1 MLLYL
6 NDMDER
12 ADSLPEP
19 ADTGMPARAAATD
32 SAIGPGG
39 GTPRDGTP
47 GRGDE
52 AVQPPAAALPGTT
65 VQGPALEAPS
75 PPSNAVPKNAL
86 PPHALPP
93 HALPTGHLVRP
104 VPAHARP
111 AGEPLHP
118 RVSADAV
125 PDAALPPPVTV
136 RRPVRQTLPIVVSS
150 PHSGRHYPDDLL
162 TRTGLDERTLRS
174 SEDSF
179 VDELFAAAPELGAPL
194 VAATFPRVYVD
205 ANREPY
211 ELDPAMFSDPLPDY
225 VTTRN
230 ARIAA
235 GLGTIARVVSNAVP
249 VYAGKLA
256 FEDAVHRIEGYWRPY
271 HTALTE
277 AIEETRSRFG
287 YCILVD
293 AHSMPSNV
301 QTIGAD
307 GRAYPVGDIVLGDCH
322 GTSCSPVLT
331 SRMERLLGHQ
341 GYRVRRNTPYAGG
354 YVTRHYGRPDL
365 GIHALQIEVKRG
377 LYMDERKLERT
388 SGLQRLAADMRRAIA
403 GLATFDPRRPL
414 GDAD

>member
-1 MLLYL
+1 
-6 NDMDER
+6 MDEL

-19 ADTGMPARAAATD
+19 TDAGVPTAAASPESPD
-32 SAIGPGG
+32 GSAAPATTSATAPVSMAAARVSMSAGPPVAAFRAPALSGLLPDALTCTG
-39 GTPRDGTP
+39 GTPAYA
-47 GRGDE
+47 GD
-52 AVQPPAAALPGTT
+52 T
-65 VQGPALEAPS
+65 
-75 PPSNAVPKNAL
+75 
-86 PPHALPP
+86 
-93 HALPTGHLVRP
+93 
-104 VPAHARP
+104 
-111 AGEPLHP
+111 
-118 RVSADAV
+118 
-125 PDAALPPPVTV
+125 PPVRV
-136 RRPVRQTLPIVVSS
+136 HHPVRQTLPIVVSS
-150 PHSGRHYPDDLL
+150 PHSGRAYPADLL
-162 TRTGLDERTLRS
+162 ARTGLDERTLRS

-179 VDELFAAAPELGAPL
+179 VDELFAAAPDLGAPL

-271 HTALTE
+271 HCALTE
-277 AIEETRSRFG
+277 AIEATRDRFG
-287 YCILVD
+287 FCILVD

-301 QTIGAD
+301 HTVGAD
-307 GRAYPVGDIVLGDCH
+307 GRSQPVGDIVLGDCH

-331 SRMERLLGHQ
+331 SRVERLLGHQ
-341 GYRVRRNTPYAGG
+341 GYRVRRNAPYAGG

-377 LYMDERKLERT
+377 LYMDERRLERST
-388 SGLQRLAADMRRAIA
+388 GLNRVAADMRRALS

>member
-1 MLLYL
+1 MLYL
-6 NDMDER
+6 NGMDDA
-12 ADSLPEP
+12 ADSFSPP
-19 ADTGMPARAAATD
+19 APDRSTEAADAPGDRAA
-32 SAIGPGG
+32 
-39 GTPRDGTP
+39 RQVDG
-47 GRGDE
+47 
-52 AVQPPAAALPGTT
+52 
-65 VQGPALEAPS
+65 
-75 PPSNAVPKNAL
+75 AVPVGLA
-86 PPHALPP
+86 ADSDQ
-93 HALPTGHLVRP
+93 AP
-104 VPAHARP
+104 VQ
-111 AGEPLHP
+111 
-118 RVSADAV
+118 
-125 PDAALPPPVTV
+125 V

-150 PHSGRHYPDDLL
+150 PHSGRRYPADLL
-162 TRTGLDERTLRS
+162 ARTGLDERTLRS

-249 VYAGKLA
+249 VYATKLA
-256 FEDAVHRIEGYWRPY
+256 FEEAVHRIEGYWRPY
-271 HTALTE
+271 HSALTE
-277 AIEETRSRFG
+277 AIEETRDRFG
-287 YCILVD
+287 FCLLVD

-301 QTIGAD
+301 QTVSAD
-307 GRAYPVGDIVLGDCH
+307 GRSMPVGDIVLGDCH

-331 SRMERLLGHQ
+331 SRVERLLGHQ
-341 GYRVRRNTPYAGG
+341 GYQVRRNAPYAGG

-365 GIHALQIEVKRG
+365 GVHALQIEVKRG
-377 LYMDERKLERT
+377 LYMNERRLERT
-388 SGLQRLAADMRRAIA
+388 TGLARVAADMRRALA

>member
-1 MLLYL
+1 MLYL
-6 NDMDER
+6 KGMDER
-12 ADSLPEP
+12 VDSLP
-19 ADTGMPARAAATD
+19 D
-32 SAIGPGG
+32 SADSGLPTSAASSDSSGLP
-39 GTPRDGTP
+39 T
-47 GRGDE
+47 
-52 AVQPPAAALPGTT
+52 AAAALAAAPLAAPPFTT
-65 VQGPALEAPS
+65 ASRPAAIPAQ
-75 PPSNAVPKNAL
+75 PTL
-86 PPHALPP
+86 PPLPGATP
-93 HALPTGHLVRP
+93 ADRGVARA

-111 AGEPLHP
+111 SG
-118 RVSADAV
+118 D
-125 PDAALPPPVTV
+125 PDAPARRALSPGDDADTSALPPPVIV

-194 VAATFPRVYVD
+194 IAATFPRVYVD

-256 FEDAVHRIEGYWRPY
+256 FADAEQRIEGCWRPY
-271 HTALTE
+271 HAALTE

-287 YCILVD
+287 FCILVD

-307 GRAYPVGDIVLGDCH
+307 GRSYPVGDIVLGDCH
-322 GTSCSPVLT
+322 GTSCSPVMT
-331 SRMERLLGHQ
+331 SRVERLLGHQ

-388 SGLQRLAADMRRAIA
+388 AGLERLATDMRRTIA
-403 GLATFDPRRPL
+403 GLSSFDPRRPL

>member
-1 MLLYL
+1 
-6 NDMDER
+6 MDEHV
-12 ADSLPEP
+12 DSLPES
-19 ADTGMPARAAATD
+19 ADTGMPASAVAPDSSVGPTVAAAVSQAVPHGV
-32 SAIGPGG
+32 SAA
-39 GTPRDGTP
+39 P
-47 GRGDE
+47 GRS
-52 AVQPPAAALPGTT
+52 A
-65 VQGPALEAPS
+65 GPVPS
-75 PPSNAVPKNAL
+75 PT
-86 PPHALPP
+86 PPPQATSRRTEGSLN
-93 HALPTGHLVRP
+93 P
-104 VPAHARP
+104 VPAHARSADGPLLHRP
-111 AGEPLHP
+111 AGA
-118 RVSADAV
+118 SDAV
-125 PDAALPPPVTV
+125 LPPPVTV
-136 RRPVRQTLPIVVSS
+136 HRPVRQTLPIVVSS

-256 FEDAVHRIEGYWRPY
+256 FEDAVRRIEGYWRPY
-271 HTALTE
+271 HAALTE
-277 AIEETRSRFG
+277 AIEETRNRFG

-307 GRAYPVGDIVLGDCH
+307 GRSYPVGDIVLGDCH

-331 SRMERLLGHQ
+331 GRMERLLGHQ
-341 GYRVRRNTPYAGG
+341 GYRVRRNSPYAGG

-365 GIHALQIEVKRG
+365 GIHALQVEVKRG
-377 LYMDERKLERT
+377 LYMDERRYERT
-388 SGLQRLAADMRRAIA
+388 TGLQRLAADMRRAIA
-403 GLATFDPRRPL
+403 GLSTFDPRRPL

>member
-6 NDMDER
+6 KGMDER
-12 ADSLPEP
+12 VDSLPDS
-19 ADTGMPARAAATD
+19 ADSGMPTCAGSSDSPGRPTVAAALVAAPLATV
-32 SAIGPGG
+32 
-39 GTPRDGTP
+39 PR
-47 GRGDE
+47 
-52 AVQPPAAALPGTT
+52 PAAAQPQPT
-65 VQGPALEAPS
+65 
-75 PPSNAVPKNAL
+75 L
-86 PPHALPP
+86 PPRHGAALAGA
-93 HALPTGHLVRP
+93 ALADKSAVRP

-111 AGEPLHP
+111 AGEPIELPH
-118 RVSADAV
+118 RGTAHSSDTEAGS
-125 PDAALPPPVTV
+125 LPPPVV
-136 RRPVRQTLPIVVSS
+136 VQRPVRQTLPIVVSS

-179 VDELFAAAPELGAPL
+179 VEELFAAAPELGAPL

-287 YCILVD
+287 FCILVD

-307 GRAYPVGDIVLGDCH
+307 GRSYPVGDIVLGDCH
-322 GTSCSPVLT
+322 GTSCSPVMT
-331 SRMERLLGHQ
+331 SRVERLLGHQ

-388 SGLQRLAADMRRAIA
+388 SGLARLAADMRRAIA
-403 GLATFDPRRPL
+403 GLSSFDPRRPL